1 MALYQFLILKSDGE
15 IVLSINL
22 SKDVAAP
29 QKSAEFIKDAYL
41 FAEETLRQKITTI
54 KAGNRLFVLKELGKD
69 MLMAVMTDENEY
81 ATIELNAERIIDFL
95 YETLKEL
102 DEESIKNILNSP
114 EVQKKIVEILK
125 SKPRYFMRN

>member
-1 MALYQFLILKSDGE
+1 MGLYQFLILKSDGQ
-15 IVLSINL
+15 IVFSINL
-22 SKDVAAP
+22 SEDVVSP

-54 KAGNRLFVLKELGKD
+54 KTRNRLFVLKELGKD

-81 ATIELNAERIIDFL
+81 ETIELNAEKIIDFL
-95 YETLKEL
+95 YETLKKL
-102 DEESIKNILNSP
+102 DAESIKNILSSP

-125 SKPRYFMRN
+125 SNPRYFMRE